1 MKKLVSVIAL
11 CAVVTPAFSATKA
24 ARPSYLSRNSNGG
37 YDVTYKY
44 TDKEKSG
51 WYASLRAELALLN
64 WENKY
69 SSDVPSLAGGSSDKY
84 SFEALFAPNFAFG
97 KRFNYFWRAE
107 VEAGY
112 ITKFTDED
120 EGYKFTLS
128 VPYLMANGYYDFSNG
143 LYLGAGV
150 GVAFPMTELID
161 DAFVSGGGK
170 ETGVSPM
177 GALMV
182 GFAHTLD
189 DNIVLDVRYRLGG
202 FWGTEQKR
210 TWTAGTTLPEL
221 GDVSG
226 KYLEN
231 KIGLILD
238 NSISVGIRYEF

>member
-11 CAVVTPAFSATKA
+11 CAVVTPALSATKA

-64 WENKY
+64 WKNKY
-69 SSDVPSLAGGSSDKY
+69 SLAGESVGEEKF
-84 SFEALFAPNFAFG
+84 SFKALFAPDFAFG

-112 ITKFTDED
+112 ISKYSDED
-120 EGYKFTLS
+120 EGYKFALS
-128 VPYLMANGYYDFSNG
+128 VPYAIANGYYDFSNG
-143 LYLGAGV
+143 LYVGAGL
-150 GVAFPMTELID
+150 GVAFPMTELVN
-161 DAFVSGGGK
+161 DAGDGK
-170 ETGVSPM
+170 KTGVSPM

-189 DNIVLDVRYRLGG
+189 DNIVLDVRYRLAG
-202 FWGTEQKR
+202 FN
-210 TWTAGTTLPEL
+210 GTTHSRQYTSNPSLEPAEL
-221 GDVSG
+221 RG
-226 KYLEN
+226 KTMEN